1 VLNFFLFFGSILL
14 LEIRHQRR
22 LRTHIPLSIESH
34 SEMSLEEFNQRCACG
49 AQLILLDNLVLK
61 VDEFASAHPGGKFLI
76 QHNVGR
82 DISKF
87 FFGGYSLENYPSA
100 KGHNHSNFARMIAN
114 DLAIA
119 KLQ

>member
-1 VLNFFLFFGSILL
+1 
-14 LEIRHQRR
+14 
-22 LRTHIPLSIESH
+22 
-34 SEMSLEEFNQRCACG
+34 MSLEEFNQRCASG
-49 AQLILLDNLVLK
+49 EQLILLDNLVLK

-76 QHNVGR
+76 QHNAGR

-87 FFGGYSLENYPSA
+87 FFGGYSLENYSA

-119 KLQ
+119 NLQ